1 MQMQTQWTLFKIFGI
16 PVRLNLSVLFLAA
29 YLVWS
34 FWHPGYPLSSI
45 GAGLYICGV
54 LLVSILLHELTH
66 SVVAMAFGGRVR
78 DISFQLLGGCASIT
92 RMPPKPWHEFLMAFA
107 GPICSIVLA
116 IIAAFGTVW
125 FGKEVSGWTAD
136 GQYVDVFQPN
146 VWWSMA
152 AMLNTGLACFNLV
165 PAFPMDGGRMLR
177 SALQVCGK
185 SKVAATEIAVV
196 VGRVFAGIWVVSVV
210 LDFLFGIQIPCPT
223 VFPFWA
229 EYLWDIVFGSGS
241 VIRLLIA
248 FMIWSAGQREL
259 DYVRAEA
266 EYYGG
271 WR

>member
-1 MQMQTQWTLFKIFGI
+1 MQIQTQWTLFKIFGI
-16 PVRLNLSVLFLAA
+16 PVKLNLSVLLLAG

-34 FWHPGYPLSSI
+34 FWHPSYPLASV
-45 GAGLYICGV
+45 GTGFFICGV

-92 RMPPKPWHEFLMAFA
+92 RMPSKPWHEFLMAFA
-107 GPICSIVLA
+107 GPVCSLVIAV
-116 IIAAFGTVW
+116 IAAFCTVW
-125 FGKEVSGWTAD
+125 FGEKVSGWTAD
-136 GQYVDVFQPN
+136 GRYVTTFQPN
-146 VWWSMA
+146 VCWSA
-152 AMLNTGLACFNLV
+152 VAMMNMGLACFNLQ

-177 SALQVCGK
+177 SALQAFGK

-196 VGRVFAGIWVVSVV
+196 VGRVFAGIWVVSCA
-210 LDFLFGIQIPCPT
+210 LDFLFGVQIPCPT
-223 VFPFWA
+223 TFPVWA
-229 EYLWDIVFGSGS
+229 EYLWDIIFGSGS

-248 FMIWSAGQREL
+248 IMIWNAGQREL